1 MGMILQLSTN
11 KHAKMIQGAV
21 QLNNDS
27 ESEWNLNICMT
38 YKFFITTINYHLLT
52 RSEVGKVILYIIR
65 NVITNVKYDTQLRN
79 ETRKNQNQLTRHR
92 SE

>member
-1 MGMILQLSTN
+1 
-11 KHAKMIQGAV
+11 MIQGAV

-27 ESEWNLNICMT
+27 EFEWDLNICIT

-52 RSEVGKVILYIIR
+52 CSGVGKVILYIIC
-65 NVITNVKYDTQLRN
+65 NVISNVKYKQLRN
-79 ETRKNQNQLTRHR
+79 EARKNQNQLTRHR